1 MEDADLLRRYADHAD
16 QAAFAELVARRLPLV
31 YSAAVRQVGD
41 DAHLAR
47 DVAQS
52 VFVDLARKAAVLA
65 KRPVLTGWL
74 YTSTGYASA
83 KAVRAEQRR
92 RRREREAQLMEDLT
106 RDAGPEA
113 DWDALRPVIDAALG
127 ELGEGDREA
136 VLLRFFENRGFAE
149 IGQRLRLG
157 ENGARMRV
165 ERALDK
171 LHGALARRG
180 IRSSA
185 AALGAALGAHAV
197 VAAPSGLAATIA
209 AAAPASAGA
218 AGFAGIL
225 MGVTK
230 LQWAAGAAV
239 LAAGALT
246 GVVQYRA
253 NAALAADVVQLHAMA
268 DEVAAEYRRL
278 RAPSA
283 GSDELDRLRA
293 ASAELPELQQR
304 TRERIDELQK
314 LRTTKAGRA
323 KSSPPSATAPGP
335 GDVFDAAQLDAMP
348 RPMKQVPPAYP
359 AALRDFGITGRARV
373 SFVIDA
379 AGKVGDAKVLSS
391 THDAFEQPALD
402 ALAQWQFA
410 PGQKNGAAV
419 NARVQ
424 MELVFTMQRD
434 GSWF

>member
-1 MEDADLLRRYADHAD
+1 M
-16 QAAFAELVARRLPLV
+16 
-31 YSAAVRQVGD
+31 
-41 DAHLAR
+41 
-47 DVAQS
+47 AQS
-52 VFVDLARKAAVLA
+52 VFADLARKAAVLA
-65 KRPVLTGWL
+65 ERPMLGGWL
-74 YTSTGYASA
+74 YTSTGYAAA

-106 RDAGPEA
+106 RDSEPEA

-127 ELGEGDREA
+127 ELSDRDREA
-136 VLLRFFENRGFAE
+136 VLLRFFDNRGFAE
-149 IGQRLRLG
+149 VGQRLGIG

-171 LHGALARRG
+171 LHAALARRG

-197 VAAPSGLAATIA
+197 VAAPSGLAAVIA
-209 AAAPASAGA
+209 AGVPAGA
-218 AGFAGIL
+218 SVAGMTGLL
-225 MGVTK
+225 MSVTK
-230 LQWAAGAAV
+230 LQWATGAVV
-239 LAAGALT
+239 LATGTLT

-253 NAALAADVVQLHAMA
+253 NAALARDIAQLQTMA
-268 DEVAAEYRRL
+268 DDAGADYRRL
-278 RAPSA
+278 HAPA
-283 GSDELDRLRA
+283 EGSGELERLRA
-293 ASAELPELQQR
+293 AAAELPELQRR
-304 TRERIDELQK
+304 TRARFDELQK
-314 LRTTKAGRA
+314 LQAAKAARVKPSPTAAKATT
-323 KSSPPSATAPGP
+323 

-348 RPMKQVPPAYP
+348 RPTKQVPPAYP
-359 AALRDFGITGRARV
+359 AALLDFGIAGRARV

-379 AGKVGDAKVLSS
+379 EGKVVDAKVLSS
-391 THDAFEQPALD
+391 THDAFTQPALD

-424 MELVFTMQRD
+424 MDLVFNMQRD

>member
-1 MEDADLLRRYADHAD
+1 MEDAELLRRYADHAD

-31 YSAAVRQVGD
+31 YSAALRQVDG

-52 VFVDLARKAAVLA
+52 VFTDLARKAAGLA
-65 KRPVLTGWL
+65 DRPVLAGWL
-74 YTSTGYASA
+74 YTSTGYAAA

-92 RRREREAQLMEDLT
+92 RRREREAQIMEDLT
-106 RDAGPEA
+106 RDAEPEA
-113 DWDALRPVIDAALG
+113 DWDALRLVIDAALC
-127 ELGEGDREA
+127 ELGERDREA

-149 IGQRLRLG
+149 VGQRLGIG

-171 LHGALARRG
+171 LHAALARRG

-209 AAAPASAGA
+209 AAAPVSATVGVV
-218 AGFAGIL
+218 GLL
-225 MGVTK
+225 MSVTK
-230 LQWAAGAAV
+230 LQWAAGTVV

-253 NAALAADVVQLHAMA
+253 DAALAGDVAQLRAMGDDVV
-268 DEVAAEYRRL
+268 AEYQRL
-278 RAPSA
+278 RAPST
-283 GSDELDRLRA
+283 GRDELERLRA
-293 ASAELPELQQR
+293 AAAELPELQQR

-314 LRTTKAGRA
+314 LQATKAARA
-323 KSSPPSATAPGP
+323 KLLPASAKATAAGE
-335 GDVFDAAQLDAMP
+335 VFDAAQLDAMP
-348 RPMKQVPPAYP
+348 RPVKQVPPAYP

-379 AGKVGDAKVLSS
+379 AGKVVDAKVLSS
-391 THDAFEQPALD
+391 THDAFEKPALD
-402 ALAQWQFA
+402 ALAEWQFA

-424 MELVFTMQRD
+424 MDLVFDVRRD

>member
-31 YSAAVRQVGD
+31 YSAALRQVGG

-52 VFVDLARKAAVLA
+52 VFADLARKAAVLA
-65 KRPVLTGWL
+65 ERPVLGGWL
-74 YTSTGYASA
+74 YTSTGYAAA

-106 RDAGPEA
+106 RDAEPEA

-127 ELGEGDREA
+127 ELGERDREA

-149 IGQRLRLG
+149 IGARLRLG

-171 LHGALARRG
+171 LHAALARRG

-185 AALGAALGAHAV
+185 AALGTALGAHAV

-209 AAAPASAGA
+209 AAAPASAT
-218 AGFAGIL
+218 AGVVGLL
-225 MGVTK
+225 MSVTK
-230 LQWAAGAAV
+230 LQWAAGTAV
-239 LAAGALT
+239 LAAGAFT

-253 NAALAADVVQLHAMA
+253 NAAFARDVAQLQAMA
-268 DEVAAEYRRL
+268 DDVAAEYQRL

-283 GSDELDRLRA
+283 GSDELERLRA
-293 ASAELPELQQR
+293 AATELPELQQR

-314 LRTTKAGRA
+314 LRATKAARA
-323 KSSPPSATAPGP
+323 KPSPASAKATASGE
-335 GDVFDAAQLDAMP
+335 VFDAAQLDAMP
-348 RPMKQVPPAYP
+348 RPMKQVPPTYP

-379 AGKVGDAKVLSS
+379 EGRVVDAKVLSS
-391 THDAFEQPALD
+391 THDAFEEPALA
-402 ALAQWQFA
+402 ALAEWQFA

-424 MELVFTMQRD
+424 MDLVFDVRRD